1 MSKDPRALSPD
12 IVKPY
17 IDAGAIEQRE
27 IDAFEEG
34 GQSDRWNGGKVET
47 RSLTSLL
54 VRRQIDES
62 VQHGESMISLF
73 DEEGDEGKEV
83 EGRKER

>member
-12 IVKPY
+12 VAKPY
-17 IDAGAIEQRE
+17 IDAGAIEQHE

-34 GQSDRWNGGKVET
+34 GQSDRAKGGKVET

-54 VRRQIDES
+54 VRRQADES
-62 VQHGESMISLF
+62 VQHGKSMVSSLGG
-73 DEEGDEGKEV
+73 EVAEGKEV
-83 EGRKER
+83 EGRKGR